1 MALIPNQLYAG
12 PTTRGPLARMQPS
25 EGPGAVRVGVF
36 ISASDTLPVGTPIC
50 VVPASGLLDICDPD
64 EGTNAWEIV
73 IEGFVWPQPVIRS
86 GSGEVTGTYM
96 KMGQIHYDDVL
107 SLLTQ
112 LTGTAQQLKDMLR
125 KPAVRQN
132 GLHIDGLDKLGGN
145 AGLS

>member
-1 MALIPNQLYAG
+1 MALVPNQLLAG
-12 PTTRGPLARMQPS
+12 PTTRGPLPRIQPD

-50 VVPASGLLDICDPD
+50 VVPASGLIDITDPD
-64 EGTNAWEIV
+64 EGSNAWETV
-73 IEGFVWPQPVIRS
+73 IEGFVWPSPIVRS

-96 KMGQIHYDDVL
+96 RRGSIHYDEVL
-107 SLLTQ
+107 ALLTQ

-125 KPAVRQN
+125 KPGVRN
-132 GLHIDGLDKLGGN
+132 AGLHIDGLDKLGGN